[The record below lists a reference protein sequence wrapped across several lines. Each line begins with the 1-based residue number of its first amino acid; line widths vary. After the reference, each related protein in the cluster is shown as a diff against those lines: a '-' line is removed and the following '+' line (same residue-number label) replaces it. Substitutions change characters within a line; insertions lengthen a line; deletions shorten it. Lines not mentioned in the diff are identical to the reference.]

1 MRRVAELGSLIW
13 LEYVKQ
19 AGALLSESFHFLPV
33 CGHRGFS
40 ESETG
45 TLSTA
50 VINAEIRES
59 TRGVHTPR
67 SYQQVTVR
75 RGAWLS
81 LGTRIGLV
89 TASNDHRVL
98 RLTGSLPLLQ
108 KSLAGVVMS
117 VGSFFVFP

>member
-1 MRRVAELGSLIW
+1 MSSKQELCCPKVFIFFRFAVTAAFLSQRQ
-13 LEYVKQ
+13 ERF
-19 AGALLSESFHFLPV
+19 LL
-33 CGHRGFS
+33 R
-40 ESETG
+40 
-45 TLSTA
+45 LSMH
-50 VINAEIRES
+50 EIRES

-108 KSLAGVVMS
+108 KTLAGVVMS